1 MRKLIVAAAA
11 ASLASQS
18 AAQTPAQPQLLV
30 VISVDQFS
38 ADLFDEYRPQFTGGF
53 ARLAS
58 GTVYR
63 NGYESHATTETCP
76 GHSTILT
83 GDHPARTGIISNAWA
98 NPNAPRTDK
107 IVYCAEDE
115 SAPGST
121 SLNYKVSPLHL
132 RVPTLGELMKRKWPA
147 TLNVAVSG
155 KDRSAVMM
163 SGHVADQRWYWTGA
177 KFESDLS
184 APMPGAV
191 GRTNSA
197 VAAAIATPMP
207 GLEPPPFCAGK
218 AQVVP
223 LEGGGKPVGNGNF
236 SRAAGDSARFRA
248 SPQAD

>member
-1 MRKLIVAAAA
+1 MSVCGPNLAEGTGMRRFALAVGALLATAAGATPPLQPPPKLLI
-11 ASLASQS
+11 
-18 AAQTPAQPQLLV
+18 

-53 ARLAS
+53 ARLAA

-121 SLNYKVSPLHL
+121 STNYKVSPVHL

-147 TLNVAVSG
+147 SLNVAVSG

-163 SGHVADQRWYWTGA
+163 SGHVADQRWYWTGN
-177 KFESDLS
+177 KFETDVSS
-184 APMPGAV
+184 AATPGAV
-191 GRTNSA
+191 ARTNAA
-197 VAAAIATPMP
+197 VAAAIATP
-207 GLEPPPFCAGK
+207 
-218 AQVVP
+218 
-223 LEGGGKPVGNGNF
+223 
-236 SRAAGDSARFRA
+236 
-248 SPQAD
+248 